1 MKKRS
6 VLAAVT
12 LATGAVIAA
21 ISPPPGGGDTAHAAE
36 PAVSL
41 GALDDV
47 GDLGKLVDGAA
58 GATTSTAGTVT
69 STVEGAKLS

>member
-6 VLAAVT
+6 VLAVVT
-12 LATGAVIAA
+12 LAAGAVIAA
-21 ISPPPGGGDTAHAAE
+21 ISPPPGGGDTVHAAE
-36 PAVSL
+36 PPVSL

-47 GDLGKLVDGAA
+47 SDLGTLVDGAA

-69 STVEGAKLS
+69 STVEGAQLS

>member
-12 LATGAVIAA
+12 LAAGAVIAA

-36 PAVSL
+36 PPVSL
-41 GALDDV
+41 GALDNV
-47 GDLGKLVDGAA
+47 GELGTLVDGAA
-58 GATTSTAGTVT
+58 EATTSTAGTVT
-69 STVEGAKLS
+69 STVEGAQLS